1 VGHPRQC
8 RLALTCGQSAT
19 SQLSPAG
26 DQCNGTCVKFLLA
39 GRCAICG
46 AICMAPSITLCRSS
60 VVDGESERIEITC
73 SVLFKTREIARG
85 ALRFRRS
92 ERIFHSARCSSA
104 YTDSGRY
111 GQNDQTIAGQNGKS
125 CVDDLVKAELARI
138 VQSHAVIATVYRTRH
153 DKTFDGNLCELTG
166 NVPPCAS
173 KKN

>member
-1 VGHPRQC
+1 
-8 RLALTCGQSAT
+8 
-19 SQLSPAG
+19 
-26 DQCNGTCVKFLLA
+26 
-39 GRCAICG
+39 
-46 AICMAPSITLCRSS
+46 
-60 VVDGESERIEITC
+60 VDGESERIEITC

-104 YTDSGRY
+104 YGRY